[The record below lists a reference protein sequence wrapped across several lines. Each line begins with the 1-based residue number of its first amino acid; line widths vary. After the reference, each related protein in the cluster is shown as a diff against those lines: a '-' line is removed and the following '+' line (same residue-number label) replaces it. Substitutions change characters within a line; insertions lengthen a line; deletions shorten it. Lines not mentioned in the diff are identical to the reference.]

1 MTVKVLKTV
10 ANGREVLVERFMIN
24 DNCGLL
30 EEEIRRVVREIVAG

>member
-24 DNCGLL
+24 DNYGLL